1 MSVALA
7 DFRAS
12 PIKPDVVEA
21 ARSLVPRLR
30 AAQAETDRLAHAPQD
45 IVDQMQDLGLYS
57 MMVPKAYGGLQTSI
71 STYMKAITEIGRG
84 DAGVAWAVTLVSAC
98 QWVAGGLYPRHVA
111 DEIFSNPGT
120 RLAGVFSGR
129 KIAVRPVK
137 GGIFVDKG
145 TWFFNSGVYQAQWD
159 MLGVPMFN
167 DAGEPAG
174 PGIAIVPMS
183 DVKILNDWDTSGLR
197 GSGSSNVSMENV
209 FIPNDRII
217 PLLPSVEGRQQRTFP
232 DAHLYKSAFTPMM
245 VIILAFPVLGAGMH
259 MLEHFLER
267 LPSRDIKLTPYTK
280 QAEATVTHLQVG
292 EASAKIDAAKLII
305 ANGCRELDE
314 WAERDEYMPRDTR
327 ARICRDCAV
336 ANKLVWEAVD
346 LLGTASGGTFAHH
359 GNVLNR
365 IWQDVKV
372 ATMHPYI
379 SLSSHMELYGR
390 ILCGIEP
397 PLMPM

>member
-1 MSVALA
+1 MSAALKN
-7 DFRAS
+7 FKTTSNKR
-12 PIKPDVVEA
+12 KVVES

-30 AAQAETDRLAHAPQD
+30 AAQAETDRLARVPED
-45 IVDQMQDLGLYS
+45 IVDEMQDLGLYS
-57 MMVPKAYGGLQTSI
+57 MMVPKAFGGLQTSV
-71 STYMKAITEIGRG
+71 STYMQAVTEIGRG
-84 DAGVAWAVTLVSAC
+84 DAGVAWAVTLVNAC
-98 QWVAGGLYPRHVA
+98 NWMAGGLYPKQVA
-111 DEIFSNPGT
+111 DEVFAKPGV

-129 KIAVRPVK
+129 RIDARPVK
-137 GGIFVDKG
+137 GGIVVDKG

-167 DAGEPAG
+167 EAGEPAG

-183 DVKILNDWDTSGLR
+183 DVNILNDWDTSGLR
-197 GSGSSNVSMENV
+197 GSGSSNVRMANV
-209 FIPNDRII
+209 FIPNERIVG
-217 PLLPSVEGRQQRTFP
+217 LLPAVEGRQQRTFP
-232 DAHLYKSAFTPMM
+232 DANLYKSAFTPMM

-280 QAEATVTHLQVG
+280 QAEAAVTHLQVG

-305 ANGCRELDE
+305 ANGCREIDE
-314 WAERDEYMPRDTR
+314 WAERDDYMPRDLR
-327 ARICRDCAV
+327 ARICRDCTV

-346 LLGTASGGTFAHH
+346 LLATASGGTFAHND
-359 GNVLNR
+359 NVLNR

-379 SLSSHMELYGR
+379 SLASHMELYGR
-390 ILCGIEP
+390 ILCGVEP
-397 PLMPM
+397 TLMPI